1 MHAYACNSIDLVHA
15 LIHVRIRTC
24 MYDLMH
30 AGCIIIIVKLR
41 GWNFNHALS
50 IVNTYARCACMHYS
64 RSTIYAIKNLI
75 AIIAVM

>member
-50 IVNTYARCACMHYS
+50 IVNTYARVHAC
-64 RSTIYAIKNLI
+64 TIPGPPYAIKNLI